1 MKIQKSLLVC
11 LILLIIPLLTLGQRI
26 NLSQTNGESFWP
38 ALAVNPD
45 GVLMAIYTEAVE
57 GSNDIYMTLSY
68 DGGNSW
74 TTPQRTYSR
83 TQFIKSVA
91 LDADQYGNFH
101 MCYADGWGSG
111 GREVYYRYYVDG
123 SWQAA
128 EQLSFSSDN
137 SNYCRVS
144 ADGDEV
150 HVIWYQ
156 EIGFPIKP
164 YVALKSKPI
173 GGAWPVNTV
182 DVSMDPSN
190 GAVSCDVKAKD
201 GNIYAVYRVQ
211 VYDGDTLLSKHISY
225 SERLNGTW
233 YGPTEIGETNLPDV
247 DVDEYGN
254 VHCIM
259 TNGGLVE
266 YRAKVNGVWQA
277 REWLNDW
284 GGIYSFFDIKY
295 GFNNLIGAY
304 MMSNGIGDH
313 YSIYYSQKS
322 YDGNWGSWGEP
333 IELDPGTYAE
343 FPKLAIDKNGTVHII
358 WADIGNGGE
367 MDIFYTNLS
376 LPGMAVPSIELD
388 TASMVFECIEGT
400 TASAQTFQ
408 VRNSG
413 NATLNYS
420 VETNQS
426 WLSTTPESGSSDGE
440 WDEITVLANASSL
453 TDGEYTGKVSVTS
466 AEASNSPQEITV
478 TFKVGSDEPT
488 IVLNK
493 EALYFSHFKGNSNPS
508 SQYFQI
514 KNYGLGTM
522 NYNFACEQGW
532 VTILPPSGASS
543 GEWDSISVTVD
554 AESLSLGSHST
565 AVNITSPEAD
575 NSPQTVLISVVVN
588 DEDNP
593 PIIGLSKTSLNFGA
607 TSEITT
613 PPQYFRIKNIGLG
626 SMNWTLTENST
637 WMDCLPL
644 SGTDEGKITVSVN
657 TSGMVPGEYTGTISV
672 ISSEAANSPQNLA
685 VNLKIYAPGS
695 DNPPIGFFD
704 TPANGLTVS
713 GSVAVTGWALDDIEV
728 TKVEIK
734 RDPDPD
740 DHPSAPGA
748 DGLIYIG
755 DAVFVME
762 SRPDVEGLYPDSPLN
777 DRAGWGYMMLTY
789 GLPRQG
795 NGTFRLHAF
804 AEDASGHRVLLGTK
818 QFTSDNANRVQP
830 FGTIDTPSPGATIS
844 GSYVNFGW
852 ALTPQPKIIPTD
864 GSTIWISIDGVFIGQ
879 PNYNNFR
886 QDIYDSFPGY
896 ANSEGAVGFY
906 WLDTTGYANG
916 VHNIGWYAVDNEG
929 QADGFGSRFFE
940 IQNTGGAAAL
950 INQFETLGYKDDES
964 GRLEISIEGPQSLE
978 AEQLER
984 LKIVL
989 KGEGGN
995 RFIGWGTDKTKSLPV
1010 GSTLDRDTGVFYW
1023 SIGPGFLNRH
1033 VLHFAVTDGEYVS
1046 NPLEVIVSIV
1056 PKKFETLNEKKDRP
1070 IK

>member
-1 MKIQKSLLVC
+1 MKKNKSILVC
-11 LILLIIPLLTLGQRI
+11 LILLLIPFFCLGQRI

-38 ALAVNPD
+38 ALASNPD
-45 GVLMAIYTEAVE
+45 GVLMAIFTEAVE
-57 GSNDIYMTLSY
+57 GSNDIYMTISN

-83 TQFIKSVA
+83 TQFIKAVA

-101 MCYADGWGSG
+101 MCYSDGWGSG
-111 GREVYYRYYVDG
+111 GREIYYRYYVNG
-123 SWQAA
+123 AWQAA
-128 EQLSFSSDN
+128 ERLSFSTDN
-137 SNYCRVS
+137 SNWCRIS
-144 ADGDEV
+144 ADGNEV

-156 EIGFPIKP
+156 EIGWPTKP
-164 YVALKSKPI
+164 YIALKSKTI
-173 GGAWPVNTV
+173 GGTWPASPV
-182 DVSMDPSN
+182 DVSRDPNN
-190 GAVSCDVKAKD
+190 GGISPDVKAKN
-201 GNIYAVYRVQ
+201 GNIYGIYRVQ
-211 VYDGDTLLSKHISY
+211 EYAGEVLLGKHIGI

-233 YGPTEIGETNLPDV
+233 YGPTNIGYFNWPDV
-247 DVDEYGN
+247 DVDEYNN
-254 VHCIM
+254 VHCLM
-259 TNGGLVE
+259 PNGGVVE
-266 YRAKVNGVWQA
+266 YRAKVNGVWQST
-277 REWLNDW
+277 EWLNDW
-284 GGIYSFFDIKY
+284 GGIACFFDIKY
-295 GFNNLIGAY
+295 GFNTLIATY
-304 MMSNGIGDH
+304 ILSNGNGDH
-313 YSIYYSQKS
+313 YSIYYSRKD
-322 YDGNWGSWGEP
+322 YNGTWGPWGDP
-333 IELDPGTYAE
+333 IELDPGEYAE
-343 FPKLAIDKNGTVHII
+343 LAKVTVDNTGKVHII
-358 WADIGNGGE
+358 WADVGNGGE
-367 MDIFYTNLS
+367 MDIYYKGLS
-376 LPGMAVPSIELD
+376 LPGMVVPSIELD
-388 TASMVFECIEGT
+388 KASMVFECIEGT
-400 TASAQTFQ
+400 SASSQTFQ

-420 VETNQS
+420 VETNQG
-426 WLSTTPESGSSDGE
+426 WLSATPESGSSDGE

-478 TFKVGSDEPT
+478 TFNVGSEEPT

-522 NYNFACEQGW
+522 NYDFACEQGW

-554 AESLSLGSHST
+554 AESLSLGSHSAT
-565 AVNITSPEAD
+565 VNITSPEAD

-588 DEDNP
+588 DENNP
-593 PIIGLSKTSLNFGA
+593 PIIGFSKTSLNFGA
-607 TSEITT
+607 TSDITT

-657 TSGMVPGEYTGTISV
+657 TSGMVPGEYAGTISV

-685 VNLKIYAPGS
+685 VNLKIYALGG

-740 DHPSAPGA
+740 DHPSAIGA

-852 ALTPQPKIIPTD
+852 ALTPQPKIIPID
-864 GSTIWISIDGVFIGQ
+864 GSTIWLSIDGVFIGQ
-879 PNYNNFR
+879 PSYNNFR

-896 ANSEGAVGFY
+896 ANSEGAIGFY
-906 WLDTTGYANG
+906 WLDTTEYSNG

-950 INQFETLGYKDDES
+950 INQFETLGYKDDQS
-964 GRLEISIEGPQSLE
+964 GKLEISIEGPQSME

-984 LKIVL
+984 IKIVL

-995 RFIGWGTDKTKSLPV
+995 RFIGWGADKTKSLPI
-1010 GSTLDRDTGVFYW
+1010 GSTLDRDSGVFYW

-1046 NPLEVIVSIV
+1046 NPLEVIVNIV
-1056 PKKFETLNEKKDRP
+1056 PKKFEALIEKKDRP